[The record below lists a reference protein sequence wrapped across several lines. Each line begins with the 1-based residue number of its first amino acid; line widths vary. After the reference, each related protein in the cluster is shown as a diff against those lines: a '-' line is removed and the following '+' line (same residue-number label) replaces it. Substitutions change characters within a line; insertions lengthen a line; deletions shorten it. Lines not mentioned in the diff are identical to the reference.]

1 MHIEKRI
8 MKYKIKFEEREIEIC
23 RDTDCIDPIMIDF
36 DTFLEIMDD
45 IQLQVDEYVGN
56 IL

>member
-1 MHIEKRI
+1 